1 MGGNYLNLIFKEM
14 LGNTPTHT
22 IDIEVNYA
30 SMDMSTL
37 VTLHDLITSQLNTIS
52 FKEKEYRQQGQY
64 RSSAD
69 SRNEYN
75 GLHIALCL
83 IDDIIDKI
91 KNPTL

>member
-1 MGGNYLNLIFKEM
+1 M
-14 LGNTPTHT
+14 LGNTTTHT
-22 IDIEVNYA
+22 IDTEINY
-30 SMDMSTL
+30 STMDISTL
-37 VTLHDLITSQLNTIS
+37 TTLHDLILNELNNIS
-52 FKEKEYRQQGQY
+52 FKEKEYRAQGQY

-83 IDDIIDKI
+83 VDTIIDKI

>member
-14 LGNTPTHT
+14 LGNTPSHT
-22 IDIEVNYA
+22 IDTELNYELLN
-30 SMDMSTL
+30 MHTL
-37 VTLHDLITSQLNTIS
+37 VTLHDLILGQLDIIS
-52 FKEKEYRQQGQY
+52 IKEKEYRKQGQY

-83 IDDIIDKI
+83 IDAIIDKI